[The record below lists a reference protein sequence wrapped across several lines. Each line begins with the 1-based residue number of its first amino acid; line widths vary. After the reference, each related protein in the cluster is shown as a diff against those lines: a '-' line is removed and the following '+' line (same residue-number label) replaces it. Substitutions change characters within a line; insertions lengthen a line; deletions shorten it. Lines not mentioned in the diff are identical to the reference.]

1 MQYLLFTSQQSE
13 LIFSE
18 IPAQLWMIE
27 AREREKGFSV
37 IDWTRTVRWGG
48 DGGWWWRRGQD
59 GHDRFGLKHN
69 SKNSQPLPRRHQ
81 SNPLYLPQA
90 QISANEGPFPLKGGW
105 WCKVAK
111 PWWSSK
117 SCGDRQYERCCTRTE
132 GEWPSS
138 DNIRGRGNSEIKE
151 GDDDGDDDDYVDGYS
166 AYSHQSKANRGGVL
180 TVIMRW

>member
-1 MQYLLFTSQQSE
+1 MLCNTKTKTILDA
-13 LIFSE
+13 IFVVDLTTEWADFSLRYQPNYE
-18 IPAQLWMIE
+18 WSKL
-27 AREREKGFSV
+27 EKGFSV

-81 SNPLYLPQA
+81 SNPLYLPHT
-90 QISANEGPFPLKGGW
+90 QISANQGPFPLKGGW
-105 WCKVAK
+105 RCKVAN

-117 SCGDRQYERCCTRTE
+117 SRGDRQYERCCTRTE

-151 GDDDGDDDDYVDGYS
+151 SDDDGDDDDYVDG
-166 AYSHQSKANRGGVL
+166 
-180 TVIMRW
+180 